1 MYKNCKKP
9 EWAKEI
15 TNIPTKEDKQPI
27 LQEPEPKPKP
37 IKVKIEQKPKLK
49 PKPKKVQKY
58 ESSESV
64 ESESEEESEDECIPV
79 KKSVKNPFRKYL

>member
-37 IKVKIEQKPKLK
+37 IKVKIEQKPK

-58 ESSESV
+58 ESSESN
-64 ESESEEESEDECIPV
+64 ESESEESEDECIPV

>member
-9 EWAKEI
+9 KWAKEI

-37 IKVKIEQKPKLK
+37 IKVKIEQKPK

-58 ESSESV
+58 ESSESN
-64 ESESEEESEDECIPV
+64 ESDSEESEDECIPV
-79 KKSVKNPFRKYL
+79 KKSFKNPFRKYL

>member
-27 LQEPEPKPKP
+27 LENPKPKPKP
-37 IKVKIEQKPKLK
+37 IKIIKEKPKA
-49 PKPKKVQKY
+49 KKVQKY
-58 ESSESV
+58 ESSESD
-64 ESESEEESEDECIPV
+64 ESESEQSEDECIPV
-79 KKSVKNPFRKYL
+79 KKNVKNPFSKFL